1 VTTSTKAKAW
11 TTMPSTVPGIGS
23 PKTMIP
29 PAMQAMFAAVPVIA
43 MTSIASPSCRLLAD
57 A

>member
-1 VTTSTKAKAW
+1 MTSTKAVACR
-11 TTMPSTVPGIGS
+11 TMPKASLGIGS

-29 PAMQAMFAAVPVIA
+29 PAIVAMFAAVPVIA
-43 MTSIASPSCRLLAD
+43 MTGIASPSCSERAD

>member
-1 VTTSTKAKAW
+1 MITSTKATAW
-11 TTMPSTVPGIGS
+11 TTTPSAVPGIGS

-29 PAMQAMFAAVPVIA
+29 PAMPAMFAAVPVIA
-43 MTSIASPSCRLLAD
+43 MTSTASPSCRLRAE

>member
-1 VTTSTKAKAW
+1 MTSTKASAW
-11 TTMPSTVPGIGS
+11 STMPNASLARGS

-29 PAMQAMFAAVPVIA
+29 PAIVAMFAAVPVIA
-43 MTSIASPSCRLLAD
+43 MTATASPSCRERAD